1 MLSRL
6 QAIQENSGIYTFSC
20 HHPFTS
26 IKDNCSIECFVQ
38 NTRAL
43 GSTIPRN
50 ICIIG
55 PCTVLFHFHMYHFL
69 IVIVILLTLQ
79 IREFC
84 LYAHAAKPSKE
95 TPRIEECIQLFN
107 GLTLWVVC
115 NILREFTIV
124 KRADI
129 IEKFIDTTKV
139 SLSISV

>member
-1 MLSRL
+1 MC
-6 QAIQENSGIYTFSC
+6 SC
-20 HHPFTS
+20 
-26 IKDNCSIECFVQ
+26 
-38 NTRAL
+38 
-43 GSTIPRN
+43 
-50 ICIIG
+50 
-55 PCTVLFHFHMYHFL
+55 CTVHFHVNHFL
-69 IVIVILLTLQ
+69 TIIFILLLPLMLQ

-139 SLSISV
+139 SLVSSDTSWHLMPGA